1 MDKMNKKWW
10 VVGLCMV
17 CAAASAADA
26 GHGAAETMPAV
37 ASKAAEPSKAEQDD
51 LAKKTAEEKK
61 QEKAEP
67 ASLAEQIKDA
77 LAGKGGSTLNLGKP
91 SAAKPEANA
100 HAPAPAAHSKPG
112 AQAHAP
118 AVSAKPVPKAHAAA
132 AHGATVKPSDK
143 SRREIKAM
151 GEKMTG
157 HGAQASGGHAHWA
170 YEGEAGP
177 EHWAD
182 LDPAFENCRVGKRQS
197 PIHIESD
204 KAMSGPADELEFAY
218 KSTPA
223 KVVNNGHTFQ
233 VDLAEG
239 SSLVARGETYKLAQ
253 FHFHHPSEE
262 RVDYK
267 GFPMVAHLVHK
278 SDSGYLAVVAVELE
292 LGAANPVVAQ
302 AWRSLPLD
310 EGDKSGISGG
320 LNPDALLPS
329 KDKRKYFQFIGSL
342 TTPPC
347 SEGVLWMV
355 LKQPMTISKEQLA
368 VFKRFFPM
376 NARPV
381 QPLHGRLVREQ
392 E

>member
-1 MDKMNKKWW
+1 MNKKWW

-17 CAAASAADA
+17 CAVASAADP
-26 GHGAAETMPAV
+26 GHGAADAHAAAKPA
-37 ASKAAEPSKAEQDD
+37 AAKAAEPNKAEQDD
-51 LAKKTAEEKK
+51 LAKKAAEAKK
-61 QEKAEP
+61 QEKSEP
-67 ASLAEQIKDA
+67 SSLAEQIKDA
-77 LAGKGGSTLNLGKP
+77 LAGKGASTLSLGKP
-91 SAAKPEANA
+91 SAAKVADRAPAPSKAAANA
-100 HAPAPAAHSKPG
+100 HAPASKPAAN
-112 AQAHAP
+112 AHAP
-118 AVSAKPVPKAHAAA
+118 AS
-132 AHGATVKPSDK
+132 KPSDK

-151 GEKMTG
+151 AEKMTG
-157 HGAQASGGHAHWA
+157 HGEQAHGGPAHWA
-170 YEGEAGP
+170 YDGEMGP
-177 EHWAD
+177 DHWAD
-182 LDPAFENCRVGKRQS
+182 LDPAFEKCRVGKRQS

-204 KAMSGPADELEFAY
+204 KAMSGPADELEFSY
-218 KSTPA
+218 KATSA

-233 VDLAEG
+233 VDLGEG
-239 SSLVARGETYKLAQ
+239 SSLMARGESYKLVQ

-262 RVDYK
+262 RIDYK

-278 SDSGYLAVVAVELE
+278 SESGSLAVVAVELE
-292 LGAANPVVAQ
+292 LGAANPAVAG

-320 LNPDALLPS
+320 LNPEALLPS
-329 KDKRKYFQFIGSL
+329 KEKRKYFQFIGSL

-376 NARPV
+376 NARPA
-381 QPLHGRLVREQ
+381 QPLNGRLVREQ